1 MAVIKNDNSG
11 SANTAEN
18 TLLTNLQTPARN
30 SETINTSIEKEKGH
44 GVVPHTPC
52 ARYQPRAA
60 RLARRKM
67 LNPSETSAAQMNT
80 VSSGLAV
87 MMSQT
92 SPTRVAK
99 VLVLP
104 RMVEIVVAAS

>member
-44 GVVPHTPC
+44 GVVPIPLV
-52 ARYQPRAA
+52 RGINRGQRAWHDG
-60 RLARRKM
+60 K
-67 LNPSETSAAQMNT
+67 S
-80 VSSGLAV
+80 
-87 MMSQT
+87 
-92 SPTRVAK
+92 
-99 VLVLP
+99 
-104 RMVEIVVAAS
+104 